1 MVRAKSS
8 KPVTFDTITPEG
20 AILYHKF
27 KQRGYSTVAE
37 MIRDVNSEIS
47 NEQWSKLF
55 NGRTLQTNKTQ
66 YTRPDIRQLLI
77 MMYELCLEPEEM
89 RDILIMRDEIHL
101 SKLVDR
107 ASYNSEEILLIE
119 KYREL
124 GNDKAKRKIIM
135 DLLNTLARG

>member
-1 MVRAKSS
+1 MPKGKSS
-8 KPVTFDTITPEG
+8 TQSTYEIITPEG

-27 KQRGYSTVAE
+27 KQRNYSTVSE
-37 MIRDVNSEIS
+37 MVRDIDSEVS
-47 NEQWSKLF
+47 VEQWSKLF
-55 NGRTLQTNKTQ
+55 NGRTSRDGKTQ
-66 YTRPDIRQLLI
+66 YTRPEIRQLLI

-89 RDILIMRDEIHL
+89 RDILIMRGELHL

-124 GNDKAKRKIIM
+124 GSDKAKRKIIM
-135 DLLNTLARG
+135 DMLNTLTRG